1 MAWLWNL
8 REKTQAKIIFMDRAI
23 KKKKWTPKR
32 IISIVLIAGFGAF
45 ILYLL
50 FFRDNESRLYVE
62 KNQLSVA
69 TVKQDKFQEF
79 IPVDGVVY
87 PKHTIYIDAVQG
99 GIVEK
104 RYVEDGAIVQ
114 EGDSI
119 LRLKNADMELR
130 NMEQET
136 RLFQTLNELETTKIS
151 LQKNI
156 FQQQRALVDVRYQ
169 IDKAK
174 KNFTRQK
181 QLYDDKVISDK
192 EFEDAQRDYEYNM
205 KQLKIQRKLME
216 LDSIVAVRRNK
227 QIEESMSRMQ
237 NNLDLLRENL
247 NNLVIKAPEDGKLSS
262 FSAEIG
268 ETKNPGQHLGQI
280 DQQKG
285 YKLKARIDERYIS
298 RVHPGQ
304 LADIDFSGK
313 TYAMQIHKIYS
324 DVNNGSFEVDFH
336 FTDEQ
341 PEGIKRGQTIQMR
354 LKFSSAKDATIVKRG
369 GFFQETGGNWIFVI
383 EPGGEYA
390 YKRDIRIGRQNTR
403 YYEVLE
409 GLNPG
414 EKVIISSYDS
424 FGQKDK
430 LVFK

>member
-1 MAWLWNL
+1 
-8 REKTQAKIIFMDRAI
+8 MDRAI
-23 KKKKWTPKR
+23 KKKRWTPKK
-32 IISIVLIAGFGAF
+32 IATIVLSSAFGLF
-45 ILYLL
+45 IIYLL
-50 FFRDNESRLYVE
+50 FFRDNQSKLYVE
-62 KNQLSVA
+62 KNQMSIA
-69 TVKQDKFQEF
+69 TVKEDNFQEF

-104 RYVEDGAIVQ
+104 RYVEDGAIVK

-119 LRLKNADMELR
+119 LKLKNADMELR
-130 NMEQET
+130 YMEQET
-136 RLFQTLNELETTKIS
+136 RLFQTLNDLETTKIG

-156 FQQQRALVDVRYQ
+156 YQQQRELVDVRYQ
-169 IDKAK
+169 IDKTK
-174 KNFTRQK
+174 KNFNRQQ
-181 QLYDDKVISDK
+181 QLYREKVISDK
-192 EFEDAQRDYEYNM
+192 EFEDAERDYEYNM

-227 QIEESMSRMQ
+227 QIEESMSRME

-268 ETKNPGQHLGQI
+268 ETKNPGEHLGQI

-298 RVHPGQ
+298 RVFPGQ

-313 TYAMQIHKIYS
+313 TYEMQIHKIYS
-324 DVNNGSFEVDFH
+324 DVNNGAFEVDFH
-336 FTDEQ
+336 FTEEQ
-341 PEGIKRGQTIQMR
+341 PKGIKRGQTIQMR
-354 LKFSSAKDATIVKRG
+354 LKFSSAREAIVVKRG
-369 GFFQETGGNWIFVI
+369 GFFQETGGNWIYVI
-383 EPGGEYA
+383 DPTGSFA
-390 YKRDIRIGRQNTR
+390 TKREIRIGRQNTR
-403 YYEVLE
+403 YYEVLS
-409 GLNPG
+409 GLQPG
-414 EKVIISSYDS
+414 EEVIISSYDS
-424 FGQKDK
+424 FGKKDK

>member
-1 MAWLWNL
+1 
-8 REKTQAKIIFMDRAI
+8 MDRAI
-23 KKKKWTPKR
+23 KKKRWTPKK
-32 IISIVLIAGFGAF
+32 IATIVLSSAFGLF
-45 ILYLL
+45 IIYLL
-50 FFRDNESRLYVE
+50 FFRDNQSKLYVE
-62 KNQLSVA
+62 KNQMSIA
-69 TVKQDKFQEF
+69 TVKEDNFQEF
-79 IPVDGVVY
+79 IPVDGVVF

-104 RYVEDGAIVQ
+104 RYVEDGAIVK

-119 LRLKNADMELR
+119 LKLKNADMELR
-130 NMEQET
+130 YMEQET
-136 RLFQTLNELETTKIS
+136 RLFQTLNDLETTKIG

-156 FQQQRALVDVRYQ
+156 YQQQRELVDVRYQ
-169 IDKAK
+169 IDKTK
-174 KNFTRQK
+174 KNFNRQQ
-181 QLYDDKVISDK
+181 QLYREKVISDK
-192 EFEDAQRDYEYNM
+192 EFEDAERDYEYNM

-227 QIEESMSRMQ
+227 QIEESMSRME

-268 ETKNPGQHLGQI
+268 ETKNPGEHLGQI

-298 RVHPGQ
+298 RVFPGQ

-313 TYAMQIHKIYS
+313 TYEMQIHKIYS
-324 DVNNGSFEVDFH
+324 DVNNGAFEVDFH
-336 FTDEQ
+336 FTEEQ

-354 LKFSSAKDATIVKRG
+354 LKFSSAREAIVVKRG
-369 GFFQETGGNWIFVI
+369 GFFQETGGNWIYVI
-383 EPGGEYA
+383 DPTGSFA
-390 YKRDIRIGRQNTR
+390 TKREIRIGRQNTR
-403 YYEVLE
+403 YYEVLS
-409 GLNPG
+409 GLQPG
-414 EKVIISSYDS
+414 EEVIISSYDS
-424 FGQKDK
+424 FGKKDK

>member
-1 MAWLWNL
+1 
-8 REKTQAKIIFMDRAI
+8 
-23 KKKKWTPKR
+23 
-32 IISIVLIAGFGAF
+32 
-45 ILYLL
+45 
-50 FFRDNESRLYVE
+50 
-62 KNQLSVA
+62 
-69 TVKQDKFQEF
+69 
-79 IPVDGVVY
+79 
-87 PKHTIYIDAVQG
+87 
-99 GIVEK
+99 
-104 RYVEDGAIVQ
+104 
-114 EGDSI
+114 
-119 LRLKNADMELR
+119 MELR

-156 FQQQRALVDVRYQ
+156 FQQQRTLVDVRYQ
-169 IDKAK
+169 IDKTK

-227 QIEESMSRMQ
+227 QIEESMMRMQ
-237 NNLDLLRENL
+237 NNLHLLRENL

-268 ETKNPGQHLGQI
+268 ETKNPGEHLGQI

-313 TYAMQIHKIYS
+313 TFTMQIHKIYS
-324 DVNNGSFEVDFH
+324 DVNNGAFEVDFH
-336 FTDEQ
+336 FADEQ
-341 PEGIKRGQTIQMR
+341 PKGIKRGQTIQMR

-369 GFFQETGGNWIFVI
+369 GFFQKTGGNWIFVI

-390 YKRDIRIGRQNTR
+390 YKRDIRIGRQNSR